1 MIEKLLNTKKIN
13 YSSNLNGDHLK
24 QKIEDLFK
32 QSSLSFVGKF
42 TSSNEFAA
50 YDKWSIIS
58 WYLPNFKRKSA
69 YLKGEIFQ
77 SEKGTLLK
85 LNTRPNT
92 MLSAFPILYVL
103 IGIIILIAAELNKEN
118 MLFLII
124 GSVFILTGILN
135 YLLGI
140 FSRNRLENNFE
151 KNLDL
156 QKLK

>member
-1 MIEKLLNTKKIN
+1 
-13 YSSNLNGDHLK
+13 
-24 QKIEDLFK
+24 
-32 QSSLSFVGKF
+32 
-42 TSSNEFAA
+42 
-50 YDKWSIIS
+50 
-58 WYLPNFKRKSA
+58 
-69 YLKGEIFQ
+69 
-77 SEKGTLLK
+77 
-85 LNTRPNT
+85 
-92 MLSAFPILYVL
+92 MLSAFPILFVL

>member
-1 MIEKLLNTKKIN
+1 MIEKILNTRKIK
-13 YSSNLNGDHLK
+13 YSSNLNVDQLK
-24 QKIEDLFK
+24 QKMEAIFM
-32 QSSLSFVGKF
+32 QNTSRFVGKF

-92 MLSAFPILYVL
+92 MLSAFPILFVL

-118 MLFLII
+118 MLF
-124 GSVFILTGILN
+124 
-135 YLLGI
+135 
-140 FSRNRLENNFE
+140 
-151 KNLDL
+151 
-156 QKLK
+156 